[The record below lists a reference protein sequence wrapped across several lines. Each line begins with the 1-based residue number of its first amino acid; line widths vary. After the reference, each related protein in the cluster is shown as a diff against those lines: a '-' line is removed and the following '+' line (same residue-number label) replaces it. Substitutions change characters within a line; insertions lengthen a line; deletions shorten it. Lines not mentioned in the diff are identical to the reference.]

1 MKNKYLDVTA
11 EIASRI
17 PEASI
22 TELIKYQELK
32 ELAELRDEIEIL
44 KQKLSSVDSTPTIE
58 YA

>member
-1 MKNKYLDVTA
+1 MKSKYIDVTS

-17 PEASI
+17 LEATI

-32 ELAELRDEIEIL
+32 ELAELREEIEIL
-44 KQKLSSVDSTPTIE
+44 KEKLSSVDSTPQIE